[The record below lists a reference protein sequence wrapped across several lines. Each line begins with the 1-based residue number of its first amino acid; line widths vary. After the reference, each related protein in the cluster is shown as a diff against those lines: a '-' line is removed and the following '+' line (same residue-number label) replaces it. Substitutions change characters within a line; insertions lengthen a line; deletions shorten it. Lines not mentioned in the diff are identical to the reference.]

1 MDRLLDRSKARYESS
16 AQHHFAAA
24 AAASNLLLTVVP
36 NCYSRTSRRL
46 PVCLVAA
53 SAGPAARTTV
63 TPSTTR
69 DRHTDETN
77 VALYADAS
85 TLRTAGNLRGR
96 SSSGVGIS
104 RVLKEGWLAVRCYL
118 SKIHCTNSD
127 RCRSFLNIS
136 VFYILYPFLYF

>member
-24 AAASNLLLTVVP
+24 AASNLLLTVIP

-46 PVCLVAA
+46 PVCLVAS

-104 RVLKEGWLAVRCYL
+104 RVLKEGWLAVPCYL
-118 SKIHCTNSD
+118 SKIHCSNSD
-127 RCRSFLNIS
+127 RCRSFLSIS